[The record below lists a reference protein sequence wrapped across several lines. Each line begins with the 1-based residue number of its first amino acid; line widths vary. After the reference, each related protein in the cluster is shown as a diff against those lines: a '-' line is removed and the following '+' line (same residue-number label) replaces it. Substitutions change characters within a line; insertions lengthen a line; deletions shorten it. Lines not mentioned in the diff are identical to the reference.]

1 MLARRVLVVFGLLAL
16 SLGPPGRVAFAAGPT
31 ITGLT
36 GPASVATYA
45 KFETTA
51 TISPTPTN
59 PYDPAQVDLEGHF
72 TAPSGAQSTVP
83 GFPYQ
88 AYTRSLVNSRELLT
102 PSGALTWKVRFAP
115 TEVGTWSW
123 SWSVTTPSGSTTSV
137 VQTLQ
142 VVAGTSHGFL
152 QVSPTSNRYLSYN
165 DGSKF
170 LAIGEDVAFPDGP
183 DEAAGRTY
191 AYDSLFAS
199 LSAQGANW
207 ARIWLAPFG
216 GSFPNG
222 FGLEWNDTGLG
233 NYGGRQDHA
242 WDLDYVVDLAATKG
256 IELQTTFLWHAAYW
270 TPANQYWVPGV
281 STSDWANNPY
291 NAANGGPLASPS
303 TVFTDTT
310 AQAFQ
315 RQLFRYILARWG
327 YATSI
332 GTWELWNEVGY
343 VDGYSSSAS
352 ASWHSSMAAY
362 PTRQGHRCRSGQG

>member
-123 SWSVTTPSGSTTSV
+123 SWSTSRST
-137 VQTLQ
+137 
-142 VVAGTSHGFL
+142 
-152 QVSPTSNRYLSYN
+152 
-165 DGSKF
+165 
-170 LAIGEDVAFPDGP
+170 AI
-183 DEAAGRTY
+183 RTIR
-191 AYDSLFAS
+191 SS
-199 LSAQGANW
+199 SS
-207 ARIWLAPFG
+207 R
-216 GSFPNG
+216 
-222 FGLEWNDTGLG
+222 
-233 NYGGRQDHA
+233 
-242 WDLDYVVDLAATKG
+242 
-256 IELQTTFLWHAAYW
+256 
-270 TPANQYWVPGV
+270 
-281 STSDWANNPY
+281 
-291 NAANGGPLASPS
+291 
-303 TVFTDTT
+303 
-310 AQAFQ
+310 
-315 RQLFRYILARWG
+315 
-327 YATSI
+327 ATS
-332 GTWELWNEVGY
+332 
-343 VDGYSSSAS
+343 
-352 ASWHSSMAAY
+352 
-362 PTRQGHRCRSGQG
+362 C